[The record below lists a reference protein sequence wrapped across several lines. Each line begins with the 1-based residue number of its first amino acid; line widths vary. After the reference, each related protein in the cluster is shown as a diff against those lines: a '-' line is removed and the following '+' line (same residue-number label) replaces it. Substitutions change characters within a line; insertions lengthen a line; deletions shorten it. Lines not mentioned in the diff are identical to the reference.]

1 MSTSHQSTEVRSIQ
15 RALSVIEAL
24 GQAENGMTLVAL
36 SESLALPPATVHR
49 LLANLEG
56 RGFVSRDPESNRHYL
71 STKILQLQG
80 TVAARQSLVRPAI
93 PILVQ
98 LAKQFSCTAHLAVL
112 GEDRVV
118 YVESRRS
125 NPYTLEHL
133 PPGRTNPIHCTALG
147 KVLVAFAPAEHLKPI
162 VERITFEA
170 STPNT
175 ITGPD
180 RFYECLSTVRVAG
193 YAVDNEEL
201 TLGVRCIAA
210 PVYDHRGNCIAAI
223 SISVPT
229 AMLPAESIPEVAAEV
244 VSAAAELSRGLGRP

>member
-1 MSTSHQSTEVRSIQ
+1 MPTLHQPDEVRSVQ
-15 RALSVIEAL
+15 RTLSIIEAL
-24 GQAENGMTLVAL
+24 GQAENGMTLAAL

-56 RGFVSRDPESNRHYL
+56 RGFASRDPESNRHYL
-71 STKILQLQG
+71 ATKILQLQG
-80 TVAARQSLVRPAI
+80 TIAARQSLVRPAI
-93 PILVQ
+93 PILIQ
-98 LAKQFSCTAHLAVL
+98 LAKRFSCTAHLAVL

-147 KVLVAFAPAEHLKPI
+147 KVLVAFAPAEHLKTL

-180 RFYECLSTVRVAG
+180 RFYECLSRVRVDG
-193 YAVDNEEL
+193 FAVDNEEL
-201 TLGVRCIAA
+201 TLGLRCIAA
-210 PVYDHRGNCIAAI
+210 PVFDHRGNCIVAI
-223 SISVPT
+223 SITMPVAT
-229 AMLPAESIPEVAAEV
+229 LPADSIPEAAAVV